1 MLGRLGRSSGLI
13 YRYLEIELV
22 FLACKKPVVY
32 LDREVNRFVID
43 KRHPHK
49 GIFIECDLVTFRLKG
64 LAEVFFFKFLI
75 RFVLGFDFFKR
86 QGEDIVSDV
95 LAAVESNHGISAF
108 DRVFDFLG
116 SLYMVTIGSEAAGE
130 VLTEHREADT
140 VEDIVKGASCEI
152 EFSY

>member
-1 MLGRLGRSSGLI
+1 
-13 YRYLEIELV
+13 
-22 FLACKKPVVY
+22 
-32 LDREVNRFVID
+32 
-43 KRHPHK
+43 
-49 GIFIECDLVTFRLKG
+49 
-64 LAEVFFFKFLI
+64 
-75 RFVLGFDFFKR
+75 VLGFDFFKR